1 MSGGPYSPGRRHAA
15 LTLFARIALVAGPLV
30 LLFGVLMWAGIA
42 PGGSSGGD
50 DPVDVTGSA
59 AAGGSLQVSA
69 VQDPQTLWGSPADVD
84 VSAVSCTTRDGK
96 ELELDAGPVRTD
108 GDDAEWVRLGVVEN
122 ELTQVMCSG
131 GGLEQVAVADAG
143 SAGGTRGGVFF
154 VVWGVIITAAGLLA
168 RRLTRR

>member
-1 MSGGPYSPGRRHAA
+1 MGRDR
-15 LTLFARIALVAGPLV
+15 ARWVV
-30 LLFGVLMWAGIA
+30 
-42 PGGSSGGD
+42 GGD